1 MDISHLNYGIIHSLV
16 GKNDGVSIV
25 IDQSVIAMVRDLG
38 IDLGNIYFLAAHS
51 SPRFNAETHEVF
63 WHKNEIHKTIIRKF
77 NDEQTESLDQL
88 IHEHALI
95 AKKIIAAFVEKHQI
109 DLLIAHN
116 TSHPYN
122 FITAVGLGYYIEDL
136 RKQNILWPKL
146 LVWWHDSYLERD
158 QFARPSVVI
167 RKYLRYLP
175 GTYTDG
181 IIFINST
188 QPDLAR
194 KVFERIT
201 GQVNE
206 AFFQYRTRI
215 IPNTHDINWEW
226 EQRDFS
232 GSNLVFPAQDNYNRS
247 FLKNLGIVRVISE
260 NGFTLN
266 ETVLLLQHT
275 RVVPRKRIELAIDLA
290 FELESRF
297 RNEGIHKCVI
307 LLVSGHSGDEQVM
320 YKEFL
325 CEYYALKRESNAE
338 SHVFLFFGENA
349 ILSHRDIIVDK
360 KYYSFFEVP
369 SIMASYG
376 AIGTYFSEVE
386 GFGNNLLEMVAAG
399 LPVLI
404 SKYPVF
410 ESDLKP
416 LGFEFPAIDNKT
428 VTKDLVNQAFRLVT
442 DVKFRNRTVR
452 NNLDVLNKHL
462 GHKQISNSL
471 GPLIRNIFTRGID

>member
-1 MDISHLNYGIIHSLV
+1 MDIAHLNYGIIHSLI

-38 IDLGNIYFLAAHS
+38 IDLGNIYYLAAHT

-77 NDEQTESLDQL
+77 SDEQTESLDQL
-88 IHEHALI
+88 IHEHALM
-95 AKKIIAAFVEKHQI
+95 AKRIISDFVEKHQI

-136 RKQNILWPKL
+136 RKQNIVWPKL
-146 LVWWHDSYLERD
+146 LVWWHDSFLERE
-158 QFARPSVVI
+158 QFARPSEVI

-175 GTYTDG
+175 GTYADG
-181 IIFINST
+181 IIFINSG
-188 QPDLAR
+188 QPHLAR
-194 KVFERIT
+194 KVFDQGSGR
-201 GQVNE
+201 VNE
-206 AFFQYRTRI
+206 AFFQLRTTI
-215 IPNTHDINWEW
+215 IPNTHDINWDW
-226 EQRDFS
+226 KARDFS
-232 GSNLVFPAQDNYNRS
+232 GNNLVFPPQDNYNRS
-247 FLKNLGIVRVISE
+247 FLKNLGIVKSIAD
-260 NGFTLN
+260 NGFSLN
-266 ETVLLLQHT
+266 ETLLLLQHT

-290 FELESRF
+290 FKLESRF
-297 RNEGIHKCVI
+297 RNEGIRKCVI
-307 LLVSGHSGDEQVM
+307 LLVSGHSGDEQVQ

-325 CEYYALKRESNAE
+325 CDYYAEKRESNTG

-369 SIMASYG
+369 SIMASFG

-410 ESDLKP
+410 ESDLEP
-416 LGFEFPAIDNKT
+416 LGFEFPATHNHSITD
-428 VTKDLVNQAFRLVT
+428 DLVNQAFRLVT
-442 DVKFRNRTVR
+442 DVKFRNRLVR
-452 NNLDVLNKHL
+452 NNLDVLDKNL
-462 GHKQISNSL
+462 GHKQISDSL
-471 GPLIRNIFTRGID
+471 GPLIRNIFTRGIG